1 MAAKRTPSPAM
12 QKMYEEKK
20 QETIKKI
27 RTVIRERRKNSLPV
41 TRKNIIE
48 EAGVSSGTLSK
59 PYIIELLRE
68 EQVCQFAAT
77 QQVNTENGSYAA
89 QELSRALKDIRLMK
103 SKISSMEAQN
113 NKLLKQKK
121 ELSEK
126 NKELSDTN
134 TLLRGQRQLLLER
147 LDSAG
152 ISVGNIII
160 RG

>member
-1 MAAKRTPSPAM
+1 MAVKRTPSPAM

-27 RTVIRERRKNSLPV
+27 RAVIRERRKNSLPI
-41 TRKNIIE
+41 TRKNIVE
-48 EAGVSSGTLSK
+48 DAGVSSGTLSK
-59 PYIIELLRE
+59 PYIIDLLRE
-68 EQVCQFAAT
+68 EKVCQFAVT
-77 QQVNTENGSYAA
+77 QQVKTENGSYAA
-89 QELSRALKDIRLMK
+89 QELSRALKDIRLMR

-113 NKLLKQKK
+113 NKLLRQKK
-121 ELSEK
+121 ELTDK
-126 NKELSDTN
+126 NKELTDTN